1 MDKKNL
7 TIGVLFFLAAFAIL
21 FFGPHAPQPSPP
33 TPSLGRIANPLPA
46 NQAAGNAAPSASPS
60 DATFAALETDD
71 TTEGVTHLGNDFID
85 VAFTDRGGAIKNIAL
100 KKYPTAI
107 RNPAPYVFNELHVN
121 PMLALVDFPGLDRGT
136 HYTLVSHTEQE
147 IIFRTVF
154 ENRIEV
160 TRRYVIEPGN
170 TKTGDPYQLRH
181 ETTFRNLTA
190 ETTPLPRLTLSLG
203 TAAPIDARDF
213 GIYLNTGYSDGSS
226 VNFIARSKLQGGGF
240 FSRSDP
246 LPFIQTTAPIVWA
259 SVKNQFFTSI
269 LTPDE
274 PGTGLITRR
283 VELPPFPGS
292 LVPDIGVAGNVLF
305 DLKPLAPHEETKLGL
320 DFYVGPKEY
329 NRLANPDVFK
339 HDQDKVME
347 FGMFKFFSE
356 LLLKIMTWVHGW
368 AGNWGLAIILT
379 TLIIK
384 ICSLPFTIASARST
398 RRMQK
403 IQPLLK
409 EVREKYK
416 DNAKKLNEAQLA
428 LFKEHKVNPVG
439 GCLPMLITFPFFI
452 GFFSMLRSASE
463 LRLAPF
469 LWVKD
474 LAAPDTIAH
483 LALPFSLPLVGNV
496 INLNL
501 LPLLMGATMIYQ
513 MRLVPQPTM
522 DNAQARMMRFM
533 PLMYVAICYNYSC
546 ALSLYSTINGLFT
559 IVQQLFINRMKDDGD
574 PTHAPVTGGKSLKN
588 VTPAR
593 KK

>member
-7 TIGVLFFLAAFAIL
+7 TIGVLFFLAAFAII
-21 FFGPHAPQPSPP
+21 FFGPHASQPPPP
-33 TPSLGRIANPLPA
+33 TPSLGKITNPFAPNQTAN
-46 NQAAGNAAPSASPS
+46 NAAPSTSP
-60 DATFAALETDD
+60 DDTTFAALETDD
-71 TTEGVTHLGNDFID
+71 TAEGITHLSNDFID
-85 VAFTDRGGAIKNIAL
+85 VAFTDHGGAIKNVAL
-100 KKYPTAI
+100 KKYPAALGK
-107 RNPAPYVFNELHVN
+107 PDPYIFNALHVD
-121 PMLALVDFPGLDRGT
+121 PVLALVDFPGLDRGT
-136 HYTLVSHTEQE
+136 HYTLVSHTGRE
-147 IIFRTVF
+147 IIFRAVL

-160 TRRYVIEPGN
+160 TRDYVLEPSA
-170 TKTGDPYQLRH
+170 TKTGDPYQLHH
-181 ETTFRNLTA
+181 ETTFRNLTG
-190 ETTPLPRLTLSLG
+190 ETTPLPRLALSLG
-203 TAAPIDARDF
+203 TAAPIDIHDL
-213 GIYLNTGYSDGSS
+213 GLYLNTGYSDGNS
-226 VNFIARSKLQGGGF
+226 VNFIARGKLQGGGLF
-240 FSRSDP
+240 NRHDP
-246 LPFIQTTAPIVWA
+246 LPFIQTVAPIVWA

-292 LVPDIGVAGNVLF
+292 VVPAIGVTGSALF
-305 DLKPLAPHEETKLGL
+305 DLKPLAPHEATKLAL

-368 AGNWGLAIILT
+368 TLNWGLAIILT

-409 EVREKYK
+409 DIREKYK
-416 DNAKKLNEAQLA
+416 DNPKKLNEAQLA

-439 GCLPMLITFPFFI
+439 GCLPMLVTLPFFF

-483 LALPFSLPLVGNV
+483 LTLPFTLPLLGNV
-496 INLNL
+496 INVNL
-501 LPLLMGATMIYQ
+501 LPLLMGATMLYQ

-574 PTHAPVTGGKSLKN
+574 PTHAPVRGKPLKN